1 MSFKELEE
9 ARSKRA
15 VKDKATAGKKK
26 RGRKCKDPAVE
37 EEAPVPVADIELS
50 MSNVVVQ
57 QQSSTW
63 RAPVARMY

>member
-15 VKDKATAGKKK
+15 AKDKATAGKKK
-26 RGRKCKDPAVE
+26 RGRKRKDPAAE
-37 EEAPVPVADIELS
+37 EEAPVPVADIELP